1 MSDRLKTLL
10 TTSPI
15 TAFPDFSQ
23 AFRLYTDAS
32 TAGLGAILAQVRDGK
47 ERIISCAS
55 RALNQAE
62 KSYPA
67 TKLECLA
74 IVWVVAKFRPYLM
87 AMPFEVF
94 TDNYAL
100 QWLKTMLT
108 GSALLHRWSAALEEY
123 DFTMH
128 HRPGK
133 VQSHVDGLSRLPVG
147 PAPPE
152 DALLHIQVNS
162 EEEARK
168 LAQELHSATH
178 LGGQALW
185 KLFSDHYS
193 NKAGCRLCIEV
204 AQSCPQC
211 QLGSDYGHRLKTTC
225 SIHSRGPWDTLSV
238 DIVGP
243 LPADRRHE
251 FLIVFVDC
259 CSRYAILVPASNYT
273 ASTVSDA
280 LLRHVV
286 PYFGT
291 PRRLL
296 SDRGREFVGEVW
308 GKLTRSLGI
317 QRLLT
322 YPYHPERNS
331 INEWNHRTINN
342 MLRARTWVD
351 KIPGIMLAL
360 NAMAHEPHGFSA
372 SMIATGREPTLP
384 PDLESNAC
392 ASPSLDDP
400 ATFVDALK
408 QRLSMTHQQ
417 MAPPPA
423 PAATNPYCEGSLI
436 FVLTT
441 PPERTNKLAPRWKGP
456 FVVKR
461 VPNPYQVVYEDGSA
475 WRTIHVNHA
484 KPAKLPAAGFPA
496 PIPTPEP
503 LRPALGY
510 LPRSLQRPLPRQPP
524 PPPPQP
530 PAPTGGSPSPP
541 ASSKSTSP
549 AVTPSTSQRLTRG
562 AAAANRN
569 SASRSSKPPP
579 PAPVRA
585 NDNARASLQPWH
597 SARLN
602 PQVYA
607 IKSALPAPAPQS
619 LSNTMA
625 QTYPLSLAFNQCL
638 GSKEDPYSFSS
649 VHLEN
654 LRNGETEYIVTVQQ
668 LIDAIPKTLDPT
680 SRFALRV
687 QVTPSGHQRLRHSM
701 RAALWWLLPS
711 DGDFRRASSGL
722 HYYLARQGRRVVLR
736 GGDVTQPLYE
746 SRMN

>member
-1 MSDRLKTLL
+1 M
-10 TTSPI
+10 
-15 TAFPDFSQ
+15 F
-23 AFRLYTDAS
+23 
-32 TAGLGAILAQVRDGK
+32 
-47 ERIISCAS
+47 
-55 RALNQAE
+55 
-62 KSYPA
+62 
-67 TKLECLA
+67 
-74 IVWVVAKFRPYLM
+74 
-87 AMPFEVF
+87 
-94 TDNYAL
+94 
-100 QWLKTMLT
+100 
-108 GSALLHRWSAALEEY
+108 
-123 DFTMH
+123 
-128 HRPGK
+128 
-133 VQSHVDGLSRLPVG
+133 
-147 PAPPE
+147 
-152 DALLHIQVNS
+152 VNC
-162 EEEARK
+162 
-168 LAQELHSATH
+168 
-178 LGGQALW
+178 
-185 KLFSDHYS
+185 Y
-193 NKAGCRLCIEV
+193 
-204 AQSCPQC
+204 
-211 QLGSDYGHRLKTTC
+211 
-225 SIHSRGPWDTLSV
+225 
-238 DIVGP
+238 
-243 LPADRRHE
+243 
-251 FLIVFVDC
+251 
-259 CSRYAILVPASNYT
+259 SRYAILVPASNHT

-296 SDRGREFVGEVW
+296 SDRGREFVGEVC

-322 YPYHPERNS
+322 SPYHPEGNS
-331 INEWNHRTINN
+331 INERSHRTINN
-342 MLRARTWVD
+342 MLRARLLDGTPSRTWVD

-360 NAMAHEPHGFSA
+360 NTMAHEPHGFSA

-400 ATFVDALK
+400 AAYVDALK

-441 PPERTNKLAPRWKGP
+441 PPERTNKLDPRRKGP

-461 VPNPYQVVYEDGSA
+461 VPNPYQVVYEDGLA

-484 KPAKLPAAGFPA
+484 KPAKLLTTGFPT

-503 LRPALGY
+503 PRPALGY

-524 PPPPQP
+524 PPPQP
-530 PAPTGGSPSPP
+530 AAPAGGSPSPP

-549 AVTPSTSQRLTRG
+549 AATPPTSQRLTRG

-579 PAPVRA
+579 PASARA
-585 NDNARASLQPWH
+585 NDNARSSLQPRR

-602 PQVYA
+602 PQAYT
-607 IKSALPAPAPQS
+607 IKSALSAPAPQS
-619 LSNTMA
+619 LSSTMA
-625 QTYPLSLAFNQCL
+625 RTYPLSLAFNQYL

-649 VHLEN
+649 VHLED
-654 LRNGETEYIVTVQQ
+654 LRNGETEYLVAVQQ
-668 LIDAIPKTLDPT
+668 LIDAIPKTLDPAF
-680 SRFALRV
+680 RFALQG
-687 QVTPSGHQRLRHSM
+687 QVTPSGHHRLRHSM

-722 HYYLARQGRRVVLR
+722 H
-736 GGDVTQPLYE
+736 
-746 SRMN
+746 